1 MGSQTL
7 TPQRFAAQ
15 ITLTKESLN
24 QASGNMQEV
33 IARDFGNAIANQIDT
48 HAFAQIINGGAGLSG
63 VTITPTGDAF
73 AGQGTVVLA
82 TEKGT
87 NDLAATDTADI
98 LNLWAGISDAG
109 IAENGSFVMRP
120 TMAGHLMSLAQVSN
134 GTELMA
140 GNRLMGYN
148 ARWSTRVPKV
158 NLTNVHADNILGSDA
173 AGVAFGN
180 KDAEVILF
188 GDFSH
193 LFWATWGGLS
203 LTVDPFS
210 GATAGNVKIVA
221 DQYFDAKL
229 RHAGAVGY
237 MVASSTDI
245 LGADA

>member
-1 MGSQTL
+1 M
-7 TPQRFAAQ
+7 
-15 ITLTKESLN
+15 
-24 QASGNMQEV
+24 
-33 IARDFGNAIANQIDT
+33 
-48 HAFAQIINGGAGLSG
+48 SG

-82 TEKGT
+82 TETGT
-87 NDLAATDTADI
+87 NDLKKTATADI
-98 LNLWAGISDAG
+98 LNLWAGVSDAG

-120 TMAGHLMSLAQVSN
+120 AMAGHLMSLAQVSN

-148 ARWSTRVPKV
+148 ARWSTRVPNV
-158 NLTNVHADNILGSDA
+158 NLTNVHADNIIDGGA
-173 AGVAFGN
+173 AVAFGN
-180 KDAEVILF
+180 KAADVILF

-229 RHAGAVGY
+229 RHAAAVGY
-237 MVASSTDI
+237 MVASSADVA
-245 LGADA
+245 GADS